1 MYELLGISLVLA
13 TLLTINAA
21 ASLAAAGLWR
31 LIEKGMRSF
40 SARTRAEVLFALRAG
55 PPALALISVA
65 AFLTPSYLF
74 YEPYSTNEFVSKK
87 LSALAILSAMGVT
100 LALWRGFRSWLATRS
115 LLRKWLDSATEMQLS
130 EIDIPTFRLPHSF
143 PIIAV
148 VGTFRPRLF
157 IAERVIE
164 SLSQEEMVAAI
175 AHECGHLAARDNLR
189 RTLIGACR
197 DMLAIVPCG
206 RSIDRA
212 WSENAEAAA
221 DEHAADRGATV
232 ALDLAS
238 ALIEIARM
246 APAGTRPSMPAGA
259 FILGDET
266 QGVMGRVRHLIDL
279 AVANGNQHSRFSKLA
294 TRVWKTSACVLV
306 VTIIIILTTSSAL
319 ASLHNAVER
328 VVQFLS

>member
-1 MYELLGISLVLA
+1 MYELLGISLALA
-13 TLLTINAA
+13 ALLTINAV
-21 ASLAAAGLWR
+21 ASLAVAGLWR
-31 LIEKGMRSF
+31 LIERPMRRC
-40 SARTRAEVLFALRAG
+40 SAHTRAEGLFAMRVG
-55 PPALALISVA
+55 PPALAVISVA
-65 AFLTPSYLF
+65 AFLAPSYLI
-74 YEPYSTNEFVSKK
+74 YEPSSTNESVSKK
-87 LSALAILSAMGVT
+87 LCALAIISAIGVT

-115 LLRKWLDSATEMQLS
+115 LLKKWLDDATPIHLS
-130 EIDIPTFRLPHSF
+130 EIDVPSFRIPHSF

-148 VGTFRPRLF
+148 VGMFRPRLF

-175 AHECGHLAARDNLR
+175 AHEYGHLAARDNLR

-221 DEHAADRGATV
+221 DEYAADRGSAV
-232 ALDLAS
+232 ALNLAS

-246 APAGTRPSMPAGA
+246 VPAGVRPSMPAGA

-266 QGVMGRVRHLIDL
+266 HSVMGRVNRLL
-279 AVANGNQHSRFSKLA
+279 ALA
-294 TRVWKTSACVLV
+294 GAGRRQPKPIFISWAERIGLFMLLGGVIFT
-306 VTIIIILTTSSAL
+306 LTNTPAL
-319 ASLHNAVER
+319 ASIHVAMER
-328 VVQFLS
+328 VVQALT